1 MMKVCQIIEDTIDN
15 TYELTQLVKMSPK
28 RDAKLHFIQVK
39 NNSSRSNEDAEFVHG
54 LKPLPP
60 PHKIVLPYL
69 MDHLCRLSEWSIR
82 NFDELQNL

>member
-39 NNSSRSNEDAEFVHG
+39 NNCSRSNEDAEFFHG
-54 LKPLPP
+54 LKPPP
-60 PHKIVLPYL
+60 IKLFCHT
-69 MDHLCRLSEWSIR
+69 
-82 NFDELQNL
+82 

>member
-15 TYELTQLVKMSPK
+15 TYKLTQLVKMSPK

-54 LKPLPP
+54 LKTPP
-60 PHKIVLPYL
+60 IKLFCHT
-69 MDHLCRLSEWSIR
+69 
-82 NFDELQNL
+82 